1 MAGWTTEAYQHETT
15 LSEHLIQTHTCM
27 VNSAEV
33 SRLYDRNAQAS
44 VAAAADRMAA
54 SAFLHNNPVS
64 APNCLFGLLAAP
76 PLFFIITLLR

>member
-54 SAFLHNNPVS
+54 SAFLHNPVS